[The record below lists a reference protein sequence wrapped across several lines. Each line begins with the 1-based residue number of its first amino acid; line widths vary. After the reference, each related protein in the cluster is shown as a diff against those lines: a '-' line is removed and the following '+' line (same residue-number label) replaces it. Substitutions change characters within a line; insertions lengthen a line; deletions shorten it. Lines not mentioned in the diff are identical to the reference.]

1 MIRYSATEN
10 KWNTPIETERNFWYA
25 NIIKIEINIPDTC
38 SNCQLSKIY
47 LANGDTI
54 LNPLIGRCSNCKK
67 NIT

>member
-1 MIRYSATEN
+1 MIRYSATET

-54 LNPLIGRCSNCKK
+54 LNV
-67 NIT
+67 